1 MTPAGSHQREVGE
14 TGTCAPLPG
23 TSRLTSHTLSKAP
36 TSDAPET
43 QALDNFFFKKSQK
56 PVFLCET
63 FSDFSLLS
71 ENIFQ
76 FDAWYL

>member
-36 TSDAPET
+36 PSDAPET
-43 QALDNFFFKKSQK
+43 QALDILDRGRLLTHKGLGSTPAPVKKYNSSR
-56 PVFLCET
+56 F
-63 FSDFSLLS
+63 
-71 ENIFQ
+71 
-76 FDAWYL
+76 

>member
-1 MTPAGSHQREVGE
+1 MTPAGPYQGEVGE

-23 TSRLTSHTLSKAP
+23 TSQLTSRRLSKVLP
-36 TSDAPET
+36 SNAPET
-43 QALDNFFFKKSQK
+43 QALDDFFFKKSQK

-71 ENIFQ
+71 ENVFQ
-76 FDAWYL
+76 FDA